1 MKTNFRLW
9 AIEDSLVKPHYGLMD
24 HSTGK
29 QIEITS
35 LEGGEGAAAPSGL
48 VRGVISSAFIDIL
61 NLASS
66 LASFIDSLCF
76 SLILCLRTDELC
88 KQQIKMVIRREH

>member
-1 MKTNFRLW
+1 MKPSDRY
-9 AIEDSLVKPHYGLMD
+9 IVHYGLLD
-24 HSTGK
+24 HPIENKS
-29 QIEITS
+29 EITS
-35 LEGGEGAAAPSGL
+35 LDGGEGAAAPSGL
-48 VRGVISSAFIDIL
+48 VRGVISSVFIDIL

-88 KQQIKMVIRREH
+88 KQQIKMVIRREQ

>member
-9 AIEDSLVKPHYGLMD
+9 AFEDSLVEAFRQRYIVHYGLLD
-24 HSTGK
+24 HPIENKS
-29 QIEITS
+29 EITS
-35 LEGGEGAAAPSGL
+35 LDGGEGAAAPSGL
-48 VRGVISSAFIDIL
+48 VRGVISSVFIDIL

-76 SLILCLRTDELC
+76 SLILCLLTDEL
-88 KQQIKMVIRREH
+88 